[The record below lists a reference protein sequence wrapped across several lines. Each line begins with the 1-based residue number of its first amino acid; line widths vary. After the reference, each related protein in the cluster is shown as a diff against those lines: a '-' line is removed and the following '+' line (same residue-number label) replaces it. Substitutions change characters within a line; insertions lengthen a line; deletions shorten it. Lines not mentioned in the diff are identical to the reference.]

1 MLGLGRADITFR
13 SKKKSWEEHPNLDTN
28 ALVWVHDRSNWVARL
43 ILTRKPLR
51 HVGTMR
57 VIRRRTRDMAVIQ
70 QSGVS
75 LIDVGELGKV
85 TNGVAA
91 ACYGL
96 ALGVPKVT
104 LCGLSLRDVGHSY
117 DQKGRRRRQLD
128 EDLLVLRALAADERV
143 STTEHSLAEDAGIRH
158 QGPREGIDDPYER
171 DVVQAPSRDHQS
183 GQKQA
188 DRRLQVWIEPRVAR

>member
-1 MLGLGRADITFR
+1 MISRPWLVFGAAPNPTLPEHVLQNALRVDINNSGRTAQMLGLGRADLTFR
-13 SKKKSWEEHPNLDTN
+13 SKKKSWEEHPNLDTK
-28 ALVWVHDRSNWVARL
+28 ALVWVHDRSNWIARL
-43 ILTRKPLR
+43 ILNRKPLK

-75 LIDVGELGKV
+75 PIDVGELGKV

-143 STTEHSLAEDAGIRH
+143 STTEHSLAEDAGIRL
-158 QGPREGIDDPYER
+158 E
-171 DVVQAPSRDHQS
+171 V
-183 GQKQA
+183 
-188 DRRLQVWIEPRVAR
+188 